1 MSLPQEKMVN
11 GIQGPASMSPSSILS
26 LGSYSLD
33 KEGLKKLG
41 IGLTLAA
48 AILAFILDKLY

>member
-1 MSLPQEKMVN
+1 MVN
-11 GIQGPASMSPSSILS
+11 GVQGPASMSPSSIMS